1 MVSLQQLRRFFLNI
15 SLSVILVTFI
25 YLGFGTASSWAAISS
40 TDSISQPQI
49 PIATMK
55 QEDKINE
62 VKGKI
67 KEKIGNITGDSKK
80 QAAGKAMQF
89 KAKTLEGLNN
99 SIENPNYKPNSQN
112 CETEDCAREATENVE
127 SQVRENWH

>member
-25 YLGFGTASSWAAISS
+25 SLGFGTASSWAAISS

-67 KEKIGNITGDSKK
+67 KEKIGTITGDSKK

>member
-1 MVSLQQLRRFFLNI
+1 MLLLQQLRRFLFNI
-15 SLSVILVTFI
+15 SLSAMLVTFI
-25 YLGFGTASSWAAISS
+25 SMGFGTASSWADISS
-40 TDSISQPQI
+40 PAFINQPQI

-80 QAAGKAMQF
+80 QAASKAMQF
-89 KAKTLEGLNN
+89 KAKTLDGLNN
-99 SIENPNYKPNSQN
+99 SIENPNYKPNPQN